1 MATESQPIDIDDES
15 DVVDLCDKSS
25 EDDDDSVV
33 DLTAASPAS
42 PKRRRSVIDI
52 EDEAV
57 ARQLEL
63 EEQRAAKRRKKAEER
78 DARVARK
85 LAAEE
90 KRKAEEK
97 KRADAVKRKNAA
109 ERAAKEKRKSVDT
122 DELASTPTGLAAIV
136 TEYTRDSKKWAI
148 GLELKNACANFDLAV
163 KFFEKHAAM
172 LARAPCPRSGRNKG
186 TRATPLAIVYHGTSR
201 SNFRAIM
208 EGNLRVPDGRQVK
221 HVTDDGFFG
230 RGIYTTTDPRLAFA
244 YAKDAIVFAC
254 LALPGRQY
262 KATQKRDRGVPK
274 KPGYDSHLG
283 YEGDGAPQLVFFD
296 TDQVLPCYLVD
307 QRNHTRAHAALE
319 RAVKCVAEKTGN
331 ARPSDGIPRNRSGR
345 RAMPAPGAYAA
356 GAGAP
361 VAPGGAP
368 PPPTGGVM
376 PPGLAAYISMITGG
390 GGGYGGGPPPGYGGG
405 PPPGY
410 GPPPGFFGG
419 GGYGGADY

>member
-1 MATESQPIDIDDES
+1 MPQFWSYSALYVAPRRCHTHLAAFSTSEPPVGSRGTPQSRYRTIPLNASMATESQPIDIDDES

-42 PKRRRSVIDI
+42 PKRRRSVIDVD
-52 EDEAV
+52 DEAV

-78 DARVARK
+78 DARIARK

-97 KRADAVKRKNAA
+97 KRADAIKRKNAA

-122 DELASTPTGLAAIV
+122 EELASTPTGLAAIV
-136 TEYTRDSKKWAI
+136 TEYTRDSKKWAV

-208 EGNLRVPDGRQVK
+208 EGNLKVPDGRTVR

-274 KPGYDSHLG
+274 KAGYDSHLG
-283 YEGDGAPQLVFFD
+283 Y
-296 TDQVLPCYLVD
+296 VLRGVREVAFNKPRVANES
-307 QRNHTRAHAALE
+307 RRWRHSIPHA
-319 RAVKCVAEKTGN
+319 G
-331 ARPSDGIPRNRSGR
+331 GR
-345 RAMPAPGAYAA
+345 RRAPAR
-356 GAGAP
+356 
-361 VAPGGAP
+361 V
-368 PPPTGGVM
+368 
-376 PPGLAAYISMITGG
+376 
-390 GGGYGGGPPPGYGGG
+390 
-405 PPPGY
+405 
-410 GPPPGFFGG
+410 F
-419 GGYGGADY
+419 

>member
-57 ARQLEL
+57 ARQLEQ

-78 DARVARK
+78 DARLARK
-85 LAAEE
+85 VAADE

-97 KRADAVKRKNAA
+97 RRADAIKRKNAA
-109 ERAAKEKRKSVDT
+109 ERAAKERKSVDT

-208 EGNLRVPDGRQVK
+208 EGNLKVPDGRTVR

-274 KPGYDSHLG
+274 KAGYDSHLG
-283 YEGDGAPQLVFFD
+283 Y
-296 TDQVLPCYLVD
+296 VLRGVREVAFNKPRVANES
-307 QRNHTRAHAALE
+307 RRWRHSIPHA
-319 RAVKCVAEKTGN
+319 G
-331 ARPSDGIPRNRSGR
+331 GR
-345 RAMPAPGAYAA
+345 RRAPAR
-356 GAGAP
+356 
-361 VAPGGAP
+361 V
-368 PPPTGGVM
+368 
-376 PPGLAAYISMITGG
+376 
-390 GGGYGGGPPPGYGGG
+390 
-405 PPPGY
+405 
-410 GPPPGFFGG
+410 F
-419 GGYGGADY
+419 

>member
-1 MATESQPIDIDDES
+1 MATQSQPIDIDDES

-25 EDDDDSVV
+25 GDDDDSVV

-57 ARQLEL
+57 ARQLEE
-63 EEQRAAKRRKKAEER
+63 EEQRAAKRRKKAEDKR
-78 DARVARK
+78 R
-85 LAAEE
+85 AEE

-97 KRADAVKRKNAA
+97 RRADAVKRKNAA

-172 LARAPCPRSGRNKG
+172 LARAPCPRSGRNRG

-208 EGNLRVPDGRQVK
+208 EGNLKVPDGRQVK

-274 KPGYDSHLG
+274 KAGYDSHLG

-319 RAVKCVAEKTGN
+319 RAVKVVAEKTGN
-331 ARPSDGIPRNRSGR
+331 ARPSDGIPKNRSGR

-361 VAPGGAP
+361 VAPGGA

>member
-78 DARVARK
+78 DARIARK

-136 TEYTRDSKKWAI
+136 TEYTRDSKKWAV

-208 EGNLRVPDGRQVK
+208 EGNLKVPDGKQVR

-274 KPGYDSHLG
+274 KAGYDSHLG

-319 RAVKCVAEKTGN
+319 RAVKVVAEKTGN
-331 ARPSDGIPRNRSGR
+331 ARPNDGIPKNRSGR

-390 GGGYGGGPPPGYGGG
+390 GGYGGGPPPGYGGG

>member
-1 MATESQPIDIDDES
+1 
-15 DVVDLCDKSS
+15 
-25 EDDDDSVV
+25 
-33 DLTAASPAS
+33 
-42 PKRRRSVIDI
+42 
-52 EDEAV
+52 
-57 ARQLEL
+57 
-63 EEQRAAKRRKKAEER
+63 
-78 DARVARK
+78 
-85 LAAEE
+85 
-90 KRKAEEK
+90 
-97 KRADAVKRKNAA
+97 
-109 ERAAKEKRKSVDT
+109 
-122 DELASTPTGLAAIV
+122 
-136 TEYTRDSKKWAI
+136 
-148 GLELKNACANFDLAV
+148 
-163 KFFEKHAAM
+163 
-172 LARAPCPRSGRNKG
+172 
-186 TRATPLAIVYHGTSR
+186 
-201 SNFRAIM
+201 M
-208 EGNLRVPDGRQVK
+208 EGNLKVPDGRQVK

-274 KPGYDSHLG
+274 KAGYDSHLG

-319 RAVKCVAEKTGN
+319 RAVKVVAEKTGN
-331 ARPSDGIPRNRSGR
+331 ARPSDGIPKNRSGR

-361 VAPGGAP
+361 VAPGGA

-419 GGYGGADY
+419 GGFGGADY

>member
-97 KRADAVKRKNAA
+97 KRADAIKRKNAA
-109 ERAAKEKRKSVDT
+109 ERAAKEQRKSVDT

-208 EGNLRVPDGRQVK
+208 EGNLKVPDGKQVR

-274 KPGYDSHLG
+274 KAGYDSHLG

-319 RAVKCVAEKTGN
+319 RAVKVVAEKTGN
-331 ARPSDGIPRNRSGR
+331 ARPNDGIPKNRSGR

-361 VAPGGAP
+361 VAPGGA

-390 GGGYGGGPPPGYGGG
+390 GGGYGGGPPPGYG
-405 PPPGY
+405 
-410 GPPPGFFGG
+410 PPPGFFGG

>member
-42 PKRRRSVIDI
+42 PKRRRSVIDVD
-52 EDEAV
+52 DEAV

-78 DARVARK
+78 DARIARK

-97 KRADAVKRKNAA
+97 KRADAIKRKNAA

-122 DELASTPTGLAAIV
+122 EELASTPTGLAAIV
-136 TEYTRDSKKWAI
+136 TEYTRDSKKWAV

-208 EGNLRVPDGRQVK
+208 EGNLKVPDGRQVK

-274 KPGYDSHLG
+274 KAGYDSHLG

-319 RAVKCVAEKTGN
+319 RAVKVVAEKTGN
-331 ARPSDGIPRNRSGR
+331 ARPSDGIPKNRSGR

-368 PPPTGGVM
+368 PATGGVM

-390 GGGYGGGPPPGYGGG
+390 GGGYGGGPPPGYG
-405 PPPGY
+405 
-410 GPPPGFFGG
+410 PPPGFFGG

>member
-42 PKRRRSVIDI
+42 PKRRRSVIDVD
-52 EDEAV
+52 DEAV
-57 ARQLEL
+57 ARQLEQ

-78 DARVARK
+78 DARIARK

-97 KRADAVKRKNAA
+97 KRADAIKRKNAA

-122 DELASTPTGLAAIV
+122 EELASTPTGLAAIV
-136 TEYTRDSKKWAI
+136 TEYTRDSKKWAV

-208 EGNLRVPDGRQVK
+208 EGNLKVPDGRAVK

-262 KATQKRDRGVPK
+262 KATQKRDRVVPK
-274 KPGYDSHLG
+274 KAGYDSHLG
-283 YEGDGAPQLVFFD
+283 YVLRGVREVHSTDAGCRDDVEASRRWRHSIPHAGGRRRAPARLLRHGPGAA
-296 TDQVLPCYLVD
+296 VLP
-307 QRNHTRAHAALE
+307 RRPAEPHA
-319 RAVKCVAEKTGN
+319 G
-331 ARPSDGIPRNRSGR
+331 ARR
-345 RAMPAPGAYAA
+345 PGARCE
-356 GAGAP
+356 
-361 VAPGGAP
+361 
-368 PPPTGGVM
+368 
-376 PPGLAAYISMITGG
+376 SGG
-390 GGGYGGGPPPGYGGG
+390 GKNGER
-405 PPPGY
+405 
-410 GPPPGFFGG
+410 
-419 GGYGGADY
+419 